1 MNKNILRFLFLH
13 YSYCI
18 RMIHYLIYITPPF
31 LSIFLWK
38 LILGKTGKSIFI
50 DSGVFFRYPTRVFL
64 GNNVSINNNVEF
76 YPSWFDK
83 KATITLG
90 NNIRVGP
97 GVRFFAAGHDISD
110 LNLEFNASA
119 SPIIIMDNCWVGGG
133 AIILKGVT
141 INEGAI
147 IAAGSVVNK
156 DVPSYSVVGGV
167 PAKFIKKR
175 VINTS
180 NN

>member
-1 MNKNILRFLFLH
+1 MNKNILRFGFLH

-18 RMIHYLIYITPPF
+18 RMMHYLIYITPPF
-31 LSIFLWK
+31 ISTFLWK
-38 LILGKTGKSIFI
+38 LILGKKGKAVFI
-50 DSGVFFRYPTRVFL
+50 DGGAFFRYPSRVFI

-83 KATITLG
+83 NSTITLG
-90 NNIRVGP
+90 NNIRIGP

-119 SPIIIMDNCWVGGG
+119 SPIVVMDHCWIGGG
-133 AIILKGVT
+133 AIILPGIT

-147 IAAGSVVNK
+147 VAAGSVVTK
-156 DVPSYSVVGGV
+156 DVPKYSVVGGV
-167 PAKFIKKR
+167 PAKFIKER
-175 VINTS
+175 VIK
-180 NN
+180 